1 MMGRTWRRNCVGVGG
16 LGVGGL
22 VLVVFIQLST
32 VGVPAAEGNDAPG
45 ASPCWD
51 SPSAEGCEDA
61 NVYYPPIEV
70 LADIVAVCTAQ
81 PKLSGCS
88 VYNACSSSGASGPF
102 CTKWSILADLCS
114 GGAAATGVA
123 TGCRHYTQLCGLG
136 KTSVTQCSDPLL
148 RPIQSLVSAAVAAED
163 VAAMCDAMSME
174 DCATCTTALCPD
186 PLLSLGKLCISMP
199 GMTDCLHWKVMC
211 SEDGAEA
218 LTAFCGVTSGET
230 CNPAMQMPFHW
241 GYTDAI
247 LFPGWV
253 PCSPGWYFLSL
264 LAVAAMAL
272 LVSFMKALHAREEL
286 HASLSGKVGDDES
299 GEGGSSRSEDGSVS
313 ALPLAAGAGGKALGP
328 LFVSR
333 EVLGEN
339 LKGALFVA
347 VTLTLD
353 YLLMLVAMT
362 FNIGLFGAVIFG
374 FSLGA
379 LLFGHTHSRQG
390 SSGSAERD
398 APCCSNT

>member
-211 SEDGAEA
+211 GGDGAEA

-230 CNPAMQMPFHW
+230 CNPVMQMSFHW
-241 GYTDAI
+241 GLNDMI
-247 LFPGWV
+247 LFAGWV
-253 PCSPGWYFLSL
+253 PCTPGYYVLSL
-264 LAVAAMAL
+264 IAVAATAVFAAL
-272 LVSFMKALHAREEL
+272 LKALRAREQQRVSL
-286 HASLSGKVGDDES
+286 RASGMIRDAES
-299 GEGGSSRSEDGSVS
+299 VEGVQSRSEDIS
-313 ALPLAAGAGGKALGP
+313 AGAGGGKTLGP
-328 LFVSR
+328 LFASR

-362 FNIGLFGAVIFG
+362 FNIGGTRTRGKA
-374 FSLGA
+374 A
-379 LLFGHTHSRQG
+379 LALR
-390 SSGSAERD
+390 SATLP
-398 APCCSNT
+398 AAATP